1 VIFFEQKKSLLE
13 LNKIQELEIEQL
25 KKELENI
32 RSEFN
37 EFKNL
42 DMVPVDLPLKTTNDE
57 DEDDFIQIDVAKLQP
72 LPPQPVPRR
81 VKELK
86 PAKLSEILDIRTNT
100 SIAVDTDSDE
110 EHGFVDLQP
119 PARKTQV
126 PQNSDDWEVV
136 SQVKSQFVNRKI
148 IKSENEL

>member
-42 DMVPVDLPLKTTNDE
+42 DMVPVDLPLKTTNDK
-57 DEDDFIQIDVAKLQP
+57 DGFINGCHL
-72 LPPQPVPRR
+72 
-81 VKELK
+81 
-86 PAKLSEILDIRTNT
+86 N
-100 SIAVDTDSDE
+100 
-110 EHGFVDLQP
+110 
-119 PARKTQV
+119 
-126 PQNSDDWEVV
+126 W
-136 SQVKSQFVNRKI
+136 
-148 IKSENEL
+148 